1 MTYQRV
7 LVKDSA
13 KRAIKGTKP
22 CRRALCYLLLGLLL
36 SLAAA
41 LPLLGVRFFAVPA
54 DAGVNNTPAY
64 WSCWLF
70 ALVLPTVAQAL
81 LCAGGCAYCL
91 DLWRGRGVNSRRFL
105 YGFTRF
111 PRVSALGLLITL
123 FSFLWGL
130 PYLLLLLLSI
140 FLMWFSALPLSF
152 FPFLPLS
159 PDTLVSLSNL
169 VRPTPASTALVCIL
183 ALLFLALCLNRT
195 LRYTLSYF
203 VLLDQPQL
211 TAAECLEESK
221 ALMKGRRWKLIVLCF
236 SFLGWSLL
244 EGLLTAGVQLL
255 WPILLSLFPAAALP
269 GAAFW
274 CLRILLILYLAAMVI
289 AALLLPLWL
298 INYAGVSLAGFYD
311 YAQADRSNQPTP
323 PRSWQVYS

>member
-54 DAGVNNTPAY
+54 EAGVNNALAY

-70 ALVLPTVAQAL
+70 ALVLPIVAQAL

-91 DLWRGRGVNSRRFL
+91 DLWRGRGVTSRRLL

-123 FSFLWGL
+123 FSFLWALLGALLFTPVLFLLARLL
-130 PYLLLLLLSI
+130 PKELLAAAGSGPDAPLTAGALVIYILVLLV
-140 FLMWFSALPLSF
+140 FALPLEAFS
-152 FPFLPLS
+152 
-159 PDTLVSLSNL
+159 
-169 VRPTPASTALVCIL
+169 
-183 ALLFLALCLNRT
+183 LNRT
-195 LRYTLSYF
+195 LRYALSYF

-221 ALMKGRRWKLIVLCF
+221 ALMKGRKWQLVVLML

-244 EGLLTAGVQLL
+244 TGLLHLGIQLL
-255 WPILLSLFPAAALP
+255 YPALLSLFPAAALP

-274 CLRILLILYLAAMVI
+274 CLRILLILYLAVMVI

>member
-70 ALVLPTVAQAL
+70 ALVLPIVAQAL

-91 DLWRGRGVNSRRFL
+91 DLWRGRGVNSRRLL

-123 FSFLWGL
+123 FSFLWALLGALLFTPVLFLLARLL
-130 PYLLLLLLSI
+130 PEELLAAAGTGPDAPLTAGALVIYSLVLLV
-140 FLMWFSALPLSF
+140 FALPLEAFS
-152 FPFLPLS
+152 
-159 PDTLVSLSNL
+159 
-169 VRPTPASTALVCIL
+169 
-183 ALLFLALCLNRT
+183 LNRT
-195 LRYTLSYF
+195 LRYALSYF

-244 EGLLTAGVQLL
+244 EGLLTAGVQIL

>member
-7 LVKDSA
+7 LVKQSA
-13 KRAIKGTKP
+13 KRAMKGAKP
-22 CRRALCYLLLGLLL
+22 IHRALCYFLLSLLL
-36 SLAAA
+36 SLVAA
-41 LPLLGVRFFAVPA
+41 LPFLGIRFFAAPTE
-54 DAGVNNTPAY
+54 AGVNNAPAY

-81 LCAGGCAYCL
+81 LYAGGCAYCL
-91 DLWRGRGVNSRRFL
+91 DLWRGRGVNSRRLL

-111 PRVSALGLLITL
+111 PRVSALGLLISL
-123 FSFLWGL
+123 FSFLWA
-130 PYLLLLLLSI
+130 LLG
-140 FLMWFSALPLSF
+140 
-152 FPFLPLS
+152 
-159 PDTLVSLSNL
+159 
-169 VRPTPASTALVCIL
+169 
-183 ALLFLALCLNRT
+183 ALLFTPVLFLLAKLLPEELLAAAASPSPGTPLTAGALVIYILVLLIFVLPLEAFCLNCT
-195 LRYTLSYF
+195 LRYALSYF

-211 TAAECLEESK
+211 TAAECLNESK
-221 ALMKGRRWKLIVLCF
+221 LLMKGRRWQLAVLCF

-244 EGLLTAGVQLL
+244 EGLLISCVRLL
-255 WPILLSLFPAAALP
+255 WPVLLSLFPAAALP

-298 INYAGVSLAGFYD
+298 VNYAGVSLAGFYD

>member
-54 DAGVNNTPAY
+54 EAGVNNAPAY

-91 DLWRGRGVNSRRFL
+91 DLWRGRGVDSRRLL

-123 FSFLWGL
+123 FSTLWG
-130 PYLLLLLLSI
+130 
-140 FLMWFSALPLSF
+140 FLA
-152 FPFLPLS
+152 
-159 PDTLVSLSNL
+159 
-169 VRPTPASTALVCIL
+169 
-183 ALLFLALCLNRT
+183 ALLFLPPTAFIGFFLSTLAPTDTDPFWRQPAYALVLMLFLFLGLGLIYAFLLNRT
-195 LRYTLSYF
+195 LRYALAFF

-211 TAAECLEESK
+211 TAWECLEESK
-221 ALMKGRRWKLIVLCF
+221 LLMEGRRWKLLLLVL
-236 SFLGWSLL
+236 SFLGWMLL
-244 EGLLTAGVQLL
+244 EWLLFLGVPLL
-255 WPILLSLFPAAALP
+255 WQVLLSLFPAAALP

-289 AALLLPLWL
+289 AALLLSLWL